1 MRKTSKYLFFW
12 EGGSIF
18 SQWNS
23 KKEYNKD
30 YQFIDENNIKYSSCE
45 QYMMYHKAKIFKD
58 EKIAKEIMSI
68 KDVKKIKALG
78 RQVKNFDIN
87 IWDQHKFN
95 IIVKANYLKF
105 SQNKFFKEE
114 LLSYKDLIFVEAS
127 PYDKIYGVGLHYSD
141 DLILDEKN
149 WQGEN
154 LLGKALNEVIKLLE
168 LDLNN
173 KHM

>member
-1 MRKTSKYLFFW
+1 
-12 EGGSIF
+12 
-18 SQWNS
+18 
-23 KKEYNKD
+23 
-30 YQFIDENNIKYSSCE
+30 
-45 QYMMYHKAKIFKD
+45 MMYHKAKIFKD

-78 RQVKNFDIN
+78 RKVKNFDSN
-87 IWDQHKFN
+87 IWDKYKFN
-95 IIVKANYLKF
+95 IIVNGNYLKF
-105 SQNKFFKEE
+105 SQNKFFQDE
-114 LLSYKDLIFVEAS
+114 LLLYKDLIFVEAS

-141 DLILDEKN
+141 DLILEEKN

-154 LLGKALNEVIKLLE
+154 LLGKALNEVVKLLE

>member
-1 MRKTSKYLFFW
+1 MRKTNKYLFFW

-30 YQFIDENNIKYSSCE
+30 YQFIDEKNIKYSSCE
-45 QYMMYHKAKIFKD
+45 QYMMYQKAILFKD

-78 RQVKNFDIN
+78 RQVKNLNIN

-105 SQNKFFKEE
+105 SQNIFFKEE

-141 DLILDEKN
+141 DKSSSLKN
-149 WQGEN
+149 IFCEN
-154 LLGKALNEVIKLLE
+154 FK
-168 LDLNN
+168 
-173 KHM
+173 

>member
-30 YQFIDENNIKYSSCE
+30 YQFIDESNIKYSSCE

-68 KDVKKIKALG
+68 KDVKKTKALG

-105 SQNKFFKEE
+105 SQNNFFKEE
-114 LLSYKDLIFVEAS
+114 LLSYKDLSLGNVSFTQMFLVLLTNIGFATVVLIIFA
-127 PYDKIYGVGLHYSD
+127 
-141 DLILDEKN
+141 
-149 WQGEN
+149 
-154 LLGKALNEVIKLLE
+154 KLF
-168 LDLNN
+168 N
-173 KHM
+173 